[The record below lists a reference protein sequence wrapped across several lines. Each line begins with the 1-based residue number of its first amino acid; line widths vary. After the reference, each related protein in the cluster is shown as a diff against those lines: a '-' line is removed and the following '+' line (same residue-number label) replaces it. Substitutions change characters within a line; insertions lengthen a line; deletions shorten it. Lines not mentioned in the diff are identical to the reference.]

1 VDEVVMV
8 EDMNNL
14 PPEMGLKDVSTGQYT
29 ATGRE
34 NVSGMKQMAFCIGVM
49 TLSFVSSISY

>member
-1 VDEVVMV
+1 MV